1 MKPTLMRSLFV
12 VAVLASTALAQTNP
26 APSSSALPSAPSAA
40 AAPANDPAPIALN
53 LNAKVAAINI
63 EQVIFLTNEGQREL
77 ETLGKKFEPKRNELN
92 NRRSEIDALKKQAT
106 AASATA
112 EQKTELQRQVD
123 QKQKGL
129 EREAQDAQEDFNA
142 QQQEIAN
149 RLLQKIGP
157 VIMKY
162 AQDNG
167 IGMIVDTSAPWPN
180 GPVLYS
186 APMDVTKPIVD
197 IYNTQSGVPA
207 PARTTTPPG
216 NARPG
221 GLGGAGTGT
230 SKPATNPT
238 TKPPATQPK
247 Q

>member
-26 APSSSALPSAPSAA
+26 APSSTALPSAPSAAA

-53 LNAKVAAINI
+53 LSAKIAAINI

-92 NRRSEIDALKKQAT
+92 NRRSEVDALKKQAT
-106 AASATA
+106 ATAATA

-123 QKQKGL
+123 QKQKQL
-129 EREAQDAQEDFNA
+129 ERDAQDAQEDFNG

-162 AQDNG
+162 AQENG
-167 IGMIVDTSAPWPN
+167 VGMIVDTSAPWPN

-186 APMDVTKPIVD
+186 APMDITKPIVD
-197 IYNTQSGVPA
+197 IYNAQSGVPA
-207 PARTTTPPG
+207 PARTTTPG
-216 NARPG
+216 TGRPG
-221 GLGGAGTGT
+221 GLGGTGTGT